1 MKPQP
6 QKPAS
11 TPVWMWIAV
20 IAVGLGAGLLL
31 RPIIQGARDGGT
43 TIDTSTPSARCPGP
57 DGSELALEEYVQGGL
72 QTGSSV
78 GAPVTYT
85 RNYRL
90 ERPGQPALSFEA
102 GGDASNAPLACT
114 DVRFGP
120 GARVAFG
127 RGQEAVVVELV
138 GPEVRRYRALENADL
153 AKLVVDARWKL
164 GLKLE
169 DYASRAPVLGEDGKN
184 GRWVLERVA
193 ATAGLPSRLVFDT
206 ADGGLTYALNRKE
219 TLSGL

>member
-6 QKPAS
+6 QKPS
-11 TPVWMWIAV
+11 GTPPWMWIAV
-20 IAVGLGAGLLL
+20 IAVGLGAGFVL
-31 RPIIQGARDGGT
+31 RPIIQGVRDGGT
-43 TIDTSTPSARCPGP
+43 TIDTTTPSARCDGP
-57 DGSELALEEYVQGGL
+57 SGSELALEEFVQGGL

-78 GAPVTYT
+78 GSPVSYT

-90 ERPGQPALSFEA
+90 ERPGQPALAFDA
-102 GGDASNAPLACT
+102 GGDSTSTPISCAN
-114 DVRFGP
+114 VRFGP

-138 GPEVRRYRALENADL
+138 GPEVRTYRALQNPDL

-169 DYASRAPVLGEDGKN
+169 DYTARAPVLGEDGKV
-184 GRWVLERVA
+184 GRWTLER
-193 ATAGLPSRLVFDT
+193 TTPTSGLPSRLVFDT
-206 ADGGLTYALNRKE
+206 TDGGVMYAFNQTESLT
-219 TLSGL
+219 GL